1 MIIFHYSIFSA
12 ANSVASS
19 GDMSLFNAFDWP
31 SVDGVSAGR
40 AVTVGAL
47 CRIICSKTSYES
59 LPDSQL
65 AQFYKVLYE
74 SLLEVGT
81 ILVKNC
87 EFKISFASPK
97 NTCNFVEGQAYLVLF
112 NLLWLKYF
120 SS

>member
-1 MIIFHYSIFSA
+1 
-12 ANSVASS
+12 
-19 GDMSLFNAFDWP
+19 MSLFNAFDWP

-87 EFKISFASPK
+87 EFKI
-97 NTCNFVEGQAYLVLF
+97 C
-112 NLLWLKYF
+112 
-120 SS
+120 